1 MSNWL
6 RPCRPSEQFESAG
19 LCAFNN
25 NWHQVY
31 DFNAFDDGDESH
43 WTLIPAL
50 TEAEE
55 RNLLPDLL
63 PKHLE
68 VSVEGEASIVPVTAG
83 VRSPRDFACLV
94 VLFSDG
100 YEKSRART
108 LINTLTPHP
117 VSPKVASSSHLDT
130 SDLCF
135 LFLSC
140 Y

>member
-1 MSNWL
+1 M
-6 RPCRPSEQFESAG
+6 
-19 LCAFNN
+19 CAFNN

-43 WTLIPAL
+43 WTLIPAFA
-50 TEAEE
+50 EAEE

-68 VSVEGEASIVPVTAG
+68 VSVEAEASIVPVTAG

-100 YEKSRART
+100 CEKSRART

-117 VSPKVASSSHLDT
+117 VSPKVFCFFVFHLTRSSLSSPQLLQGAGVKT
-130 SDLCF
+130 S
-135 LFLSC
+135 
-140 Y
+140 